1 MNQRINLITNL
12 LTMNDTYSVQELIDI
27 LQSYASNYDLSM
39 LQTNIRDLTLVTP
52 PTCKSRVECVSLFNE
67 QTRDQY
73 ESELKQL
80 AEERD
85 DAREMV
91 NNIKHSSPVFRKP
104 LVWYVI
110 NDSKSVADT
119 LLGRLFAYSS
129 TNEYELRHDDDYTI
143 FVGIGDKAEAERAFF
158 SYIERE
164 HYNTYEDLEN
174 TF

>member
-1 MNQRINLITNL
+1 
-12 LTMNDTYSVQELIDI
+12 MNDTYSVQELIAI
-27 LQSYASNYDLSM
+27 LRSYEINYDLFM

-67 QTRDQY
+67 QTREQY

-85 DAREMV
+85 DARAMI
-91 NNIKHSSPVFRKP
+91 NNIEHARPVFRKP
-104 LVWYVI
+104 LVWETDGDGWSRVRTI
-110 NDSKSVADT
+110 IGCLIVRP
-119 LLGRLFAYSS
+119 LGMYQL
-129 TNEYELRHDDDYTI
+129 EDDEGYAI
-143 FVGIGDKAEAERAFF
+143 LEGVGDCAEAERAFF

-164 HYNTYEDLEN
+164 HYNTYKDLEN